1 MNMKRL
7 PMFLAA
13 GAVLFSSLA
22 FAQVQLDLAT
32 TYSGTNVFAA
42 SARDFAE
49 RVAEAT
55 NGEVQI
61 VVHEGGAL
69 GLKDEDQ
76 FSAVADGI
84 VPLSNILMGA
94 SIGSAPIFGLST
106 MPFYVRGFDESK
118 LLLDI
123 ARPYYDAA
131 AARFNQKILYTH
143 PWSPSALQTQR
154 PVRQYSDIKG
164 LNIRTYDRNGTLVL
178 NKAGA
183 NAVVMSWGD
192 VYPALATGT
201 IDSVLTSAQS
211 GATGKLY
218 EVLDYYTRVNFA
230 IPLNM
235 TNINL
240 DSWNALTEE
249 QRSAIE
255 EVSRE
260 MEAKEWAGAVTQME
274 SDEAVLKENGMELI
288 LEISPDFSS
297 ALAAD
302 GQEIIDEWVAQTGP
316 DAKAILEEFE
326 ARR

>member
-1 MNMKRL
+1 MNMKRS
-7 PMFLAA
+7 LALV
-13 GAVLFSSLA
+13 AVFTLLVSSLA

-42 SARDFAE
+42 SAREFAE

-55 NGEVQI
+55 NGEVTV

-94 SIGSAPIFGLST
+94 AIGSAPIYGLST

-123 ARPYYDAA
+123 ARPYYEQAA
-131 AARFNQKILYTH
+131 ERFNQKILYTH
-143 PWSPSALQTQR
+143 PWSPSAVQTQR
-154 PVRQYSDIKG
+154 PVHEYSDLKG

-211 GATGKLY
+211 GASGKLF

-240 DSWNALTEE
+240 DTWNSLTEE
-249 QRSAIE
+249 QRTAIE
-255 EVSRE
+255 QVGRD

-274 SDEAVLKENGMELI
+274 TDEAILSENGMELI
-288 LEISPDFSS
+288 LSISDDFSA

-302 GQEIIDEWVAQTGP
+302 GREIIDAWVEQTGP
-316 DAKAILEEFE
+316 DAQKILEEFE
-326 ARR
+326 SRR